1 MRFAG
6 WIVLAGALA
15 LGFGCGDDAPPQ
27 RPPESPET
35 RALMRRIYQGLRVAL
50 PEAVGDEPFA
60 DPARR
65 GEIAAA
71 LDLLAENAAM
81 LESHGRD
88 DAVTRH
94 LARSI
99 ARDAQEVRDSFEGGR
114 YERSGFLLQQIT
126 EHCINCH
133 ARLPDTVERPLARG
147 FVDETSLAQLSPEQ
161 RASLQ
166 IATRR
171 FDDALDTLEG
181 ILASPDP
188 PALMLGPLIDY
199 LVVSIRVRGDYDRPL
214 PVLRRFAQRDDLW
227 EKLRNDVEFWVAS
240 LPALRARASGPPRL
254 ATARA
259 ILAEA
264 NDGSTQLPGD
274 IHFLVHDVVAS
285 GILERYLESRD
296 ERDADTAEAYFDL
309 GLIEARI
316 GRNYWVSSAP
326 FLLESAVRAAPHAP
340 FAARAYEVLEEELV
354 LSYQGVEDELP
365 EEDRARLAELRALID
380 AP

>member
-1 MRFAG
+1 MGFAR
-6 WIVLAGALA
+6 WIVLAGTLA
-15 LGFGCGDDAPPQ
+15 LGLGCGDDPAPT

-50 PEAVGDEPFA
+50 PDAVGDEPFA

-65 GEIAAA
+65 TEIAAA
-71 LDLLAENAAM
+71 LDLLAANAAL
-81 LESHGRD
+81 LEEHGRGD
-88 DAVTRH
+88 EVTRH

-99 ARDAQEVRDSFEGGR
+99 ARDSQEVRDSFENGR

-126 EHCINCH
+126 EYCINCH

-161 RASLQ
+161 RAALQ

-171 FDDALDTLEG
+171 FDDALDTIEG
-181 ILASPDP
+181 ILTSPDP
-188 PALMLGPLIDY
+188 PALMIGPLIDY
-199 LVVSIRVRGDYDRPL
+199 LVVSIRVRGDYDRPV

-227 EKLRNDVEFWVAS
+227 EKLRNDVEFWIES
-240 LPALRARASGPPRL
+240 LPDLRARAAGPPRL

-259 ILAEA
+259 ILEQAHGA
-264 NDGSTQLPGD
+264 AQLPGD
-274 IHFLVHDVVAS
+274 LHFLVHDVVAS
-285 GILERYLESRD
+285 GILERYLESQ
-296 ERDADTAEAYFDL
+296 EARDADTAEAYFYL

-316 GRNYWVSSAP
+316 GRNYWMSSAP

-365 EEDRARLAELRALID
+365 DEDRERLAELRALID
-380 AP
+380 IP